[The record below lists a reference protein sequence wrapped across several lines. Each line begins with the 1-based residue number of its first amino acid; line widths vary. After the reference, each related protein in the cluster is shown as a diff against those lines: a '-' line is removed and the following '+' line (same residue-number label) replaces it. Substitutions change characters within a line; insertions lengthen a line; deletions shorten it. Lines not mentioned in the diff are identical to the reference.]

1 MTEAACR
8 VHAVEARARLREL
21 PLDKGISSH
30 SLKPTFFD
38 MFDMFDMFDSW
49 SIKVTG
55 CVNLRLKAR

>member
-21 PLDKGISSH
+21 PLDEGISSH
-30 SLKPTFFD
+30 SLKPTF
-38 MFDMFDMFDSW
+38 FDMFDMFDSW